1 MMTKGSFVR
10 KNTKQERKRDRL
22 EVGDL
27 MDLLLSKRRAV
38 RNRKAATLFRD
49 WALQNN
55 YAKSACPRLL
65 TTAVVAFVLACW
77 HEGESKELVSDLL
90 QSFKHLMPQNV
101 PNLALPWRLYRKWCQ
116 KELPTQAPAAHRLE
130 AMALAGR
137 AYKQKRPGLGV
148 MILAS
153 FDGFLRTG
161 EFVNALP
168 EQFLEAPTA
177 MVMELGETKGVQRR
191 GGSETYVCRD
201 RRLVNLIKRQV
212 KQAQAGKPMIGMSP
226 TQFRTWFKKAC
237 QDLGLERRGL
247 LPYSLRRGGI
257 TAAITQGTPASTVV
271 LRARWHNARVAEVY
285 VREGQAALA
294 SLKWSPSTKKLLDE
308 MASHIP
314 RYSRREIAALLNK

>member
-1 MMTKGSFVR
+1 MTKGSFIR
-10 KNTKQERKRDRL
+10 KNTKQARKQDRQL
-22 EVGDL
+22 AGDL
-27 MDLLLSKRRAV
+27 MDLLLSKRRAI

-49 WALQNN
+49 WARRNKYANN
-55 YAKSACPRLL
+55 FCTRQL
-65 TTAVVAFVLACW
+65 TTAVVAFILACW

-90 QSFKHLMPQNV
+90 QSFKYLMPENI
-101 PNLALPWRLYRKWCQ
+101 PNLTLPWRLFRKWGQ
-116 KELPTQAPAAHRLE
+116 KELPTQAPAAHRFE

-168 EQFLEAPTA
+168 EQFMEAPNTV
-177 MVMELGETKGVQRR
+177 VMELGETKGVQRR

-201 RRLVNLIKRQV
+201 RHLVSLIKRHL
-212 KQAQAGKPMIGMSP
+212 KQAAAGKPMIGMSQA
-226 TQFRTWFKKAC
+226 QFRSWFKKGC
-237 QDLGLERRGL
+237 QDLGLQRRGL

-271 LRARWHNARVAEVY
+271 LRARWHNARVADVY

-294 SLKWSPSTKKLLDE
+294 SLAWTPATKKLLDE
-308 MASHIP
+308 SILHIP
-314 RYSRREIAALLNK
+314 RFSRRANRRFNNK